1 MSAIQSVLYVWLP
14 CKEIY
19 PIGLTYLANFIHE
32 RHPEINQQI
41 LDLTPIPRERRKQ
54 VLADVIKQNK
64 SELVCF
70 SWRDIQVFAP
80 HEGDASLKYAFNFY
94 HSINPF
100 KKAFASYKGLEF
112 LWRYYQGIRE
122 FLGYPWLV
130 AEEFPDTRV
139 MIGGGA
145 FSVFADQLIHKLPE
159 GTIGILGEGEE
170 AVLKVIEGKPLD
182 SERYMVRERGVLHS
196 GRKGPYLPLN
206 DFTVDV
212 RYLSKIYPQHTLHR
226 GNYIGVQTKRGC
238 PYDCQFCEYPYIEG
252 KEVRHRPPDLVLRDM
267 VQHYK
272 LWGTRKFW
280 FTDAQFITGREAYLQ
295 VIEILERVKKE
306 DLRIEWS
313 GYVRTSHITAELA
326 KLMVETGVGDLEV
339 AITSGSQAII
349 NNLHMGFS
357 LEKLY
362 EGCRHLKD
370 AGFAGKLILNYSPNT
385 PGETEETLLESVQSY
400 KRIAAILGE
409 DHVFPM
415 LFFLGVQPHTGFEQ
429 TLLTNG
435 YLHQGYNPLS
445 LNPLTIKKLL
455 YNPPP
460 FSKLIAKACL
470 KAWAAK
476 ERELKATQEVAHDL
490 TGHYADTNLF
500 AGVVKD
506 SGRQVLINIER
517 ELVGPTGR

>member
-1 MSAIQSVLYVWLP
+1 MSAVTSILYVWLP

-32 RHPEINQQI
+32 RHPEIQQQI
-41 LDLTPIPRERRKQ
+41 VDLAPIPRERRSQ
-54 VLADVIKQNK
+54 VLRDVIAQNK
-64 SELVCF
+64 SDLVCF

-94 HSINPF
+94 HSLNPF
-100 KKAFASYKGLEF
+100 KKAYASYKGLEF
-112 LWRYYQGIRE
+112 IWRYYQGIRE

-130 AEEFPDTRV
+130 AEEFPDARV

-170 AVLKVIEGKPLD
+170 AVLKVVEGKPLD
-182 SERYMVRERGVLHS
+182 SERYIIKERGRVHT
-196 GRKGPYLPLN
+196 GKKGPYLPLT
-206 DFTVDV
+206 DFAVDV
-212 RYLSKIYPQHTLHR
+212 PYLSKIYPQHTVHR

-252 KEVRHRPPDLVLRDM
+252 KEVRHRPPAAVLHDIK
-267 VQHYK
+267 QHYA
-272 LWGTRKFW
+272 LWGARKFW

-295 VIEILERVKKE
+295 VMEILERVKAE
-306 DLRIEWS
+306 RLQIEWS

-326 KLMVETGVGDLEV
+326 KLMVATGVGDLEV

-349 NNLHMGFS
+349 NELHMGFS

-370 AGFAGKLILNYSPNT
+370 AGFRGKVILNYSPNS
-385 PGETEETLLESVQSY
+385 PGETEHTLLESVESY
-400 KRIAAILGE
+400 KKIAAILGE
-409 DHVFPM
+409 DHVYPM
-415 LFFLGVQPHTGFEQ
+415 LFFLGVQPHTGFEDR
-429 TLLTNG
+429 LLAEG
-435 YLHQGYNPLS
+435 YLSRGYNPLS
-445 LNPLTIKKLL
+445 LHPLTIKKLL

-470 KAWAAK
+470 NAWAAK
-476 ERELKATQEVAHDL
+476 ERELRHTRDVLRDL

-506 SGRQVLINIER
+506 SGRQVLLNIER
-517 ELVGPTGR
+517 ELTGPRAP

>member
-1 MSAIQSVLYVWLP
+1 VSAVKSILYVWLP

-19 PIGLTYLANFIHE
+19 PVGLTYLANFIHQ
-32 RHPEINQQI
+32 RHPEISQQI
-41 LDLTPIPRERRKQ
+41 LDLTPIPRERRQ
-54 VLADVIKQNK
+54 DALRNVIAANK
-64 SELVCF
+64 SDLVAF

-94 HSINPF
+94 HSTNPF
-100 KKAFASYKGLEF
+100 KRLVASVKGLEF
-112 LWRYYQGIRE
+112 LWKYYQGIRE
-122 FLGYPWLV
+122 FLSYPWLV
-130 AEEFPDTRV
+130 REHFPDTKI
-139 MIGGGA
+139 MMGGGA

-159 GTIGILGEGEE
+159 GTIGLLGEGEE
-170 AVLKVIEGKPLD
+170 AVLKVVEERSLED
-182 SERYMVRERGVLHS
+182 ERYIVKEGGVVRQGKKTR
-196 GRKGPYLPLN
+196 YLPLD
-206 DFTVDV
+206 DFAMDIP
-212 RYLSKIYPQHTLHR
+212 YLTKTFPQYTIHR
-226 GNYIGVQTKRGC
+226 HNYIGVQTKRGC

-252 KEVRHRPPDLVLRDM
+252 KEVRHRPPAAVLHDLK
-267 VQHYK
+267 QHYE

-295 VIEILERVKKE
+295 VMEILERIKAEKIQ
-306 DLRIEWS
+306 LEWS

-339 AITSGSQAII
+339 AITSGSQAIV
-349 NNLHMGFS
+349 NELHLGFS

-362 EGCRHLKD
+362 EGCHHLKE
-370 AGFAGKLILNYSPNT
+370 AGFKGKLILNYSPNS
-385 PGETEETLLESVQSY
+385 PGETEATLLESVESY
-400 KRIAAILGE
+400 KKVAGILGE

-415 LFFLGVQPHTGFEQ
+415 LFFLGVQPHTGFEDR
-429 TLLTNG
+429 LLTEG
-435 YLHQGYNPLS
+435 YLSQGYNPLS

-470 KAWAAK
+470 KAWEAK
-476 ERELKATQEVAHDL
+476 EREIRQTTEVVHDL

-506 SGRQVLINIER
+506 SGRQVLINIES
-517 ELVGPTGR
+517 ELVGPRSR

>member
-1 MSAIQSVLYVWLP
+1 
-14 CKEIY
+14 
-19 PIGLTYLANFIHE
+19 
-32 RHPEINQQI
+32 
-41 LDLTPIPRERRKQ
+41 
-54 VLADVIKQNK
+54 
-64 SELVCF
+64 
-70 SWRDIQVFAP
+70 
-80 HEGDASLKYAFNFY
+80 
-94 HSINPF
+94 
-100 KKAFASYKGLEF
+100 
-112 LWRYYQGIRE
+112 
-122 FLGYPWLV
+122 
-130 AEEFPDTRV
+130 
-139 MIGGGA
+139 
-145 FSVFADQLIHKLPE
+145 
-159 GTIGILGEGEE
+159 
-170 AVLKVIEGKPLD
+170 
-182 SERYMVRERGVLHS
+182 
-196 GRKGPYLPLN
+196 
-206 DFTVDV
+206 
-212 RYLSKIYPQHTLHR
+212 
-226 GNYIGVQTKRGC
+226 VQTKRGC

-252 KEVRHRPPDLVLRDM
+252 KEVRHRPPELVLRDIK
-267 VQHYK
+267 QHYD

-326 KLMVETGVGDLEV
+326 RLMVATGVGDLEV

-349 NNLHMGFS
+349 NELHMGFS
-357 LEKLY
+357 LDKLY

-370 AGFAGKLILNYSPNT
+370 AGFTGKVILNYSPNS

-429 TLLTNG
+429 RLLDNG

-470 KAWAAK
+470 NAWAAK
-476 ERELKATQEVAHDL
+476 ENEIKQTQEVVHDL

-506 SGRQVLINIER
+506 SGRQVLVNIER
-517 ELVGPTGR
+517 ELTRSASR